1 MKAIS
6 IHQPFVSMIVD
17 PHDRLP
23 LGILRKRIEN
33 RKWIRKSLLGETLL
47 LHATLDRRCIE
58 KTAWPLHLV
67 KDMPFG
73 AIVGLAKVEAFVKV
87 EGRTVIEVQS
97 SSIVSGT
104 PDLSWVVGNQHAEGP
119 WCWILKS
126 VRRFREPIPQ
136 KGRQGIFEVE
146 MNAVLEAA
154 IAMADI
160 VPPFSLGSLVESE

>member
-47 LHATLDRRCIE
+47 LHATQNRCCI
-58 KTAWPLHLV
+58 KSTAWPLHLV

-73 AIVGLAKVEAFVKV
+73 AIVGLATIDAFVKL
-87 EGRTVIEVQS
+87 EGLHVIECQS
-97 SSIVSGT
+97 SSSAGWT

-119 WCWILKS
+119 WCWVLKS

-146 MNAVLEAA
+146 MSAALEAA
-154 IAMADI
+154 IAIAET
-160 VPPFSLGSLVESE
+160 VPPFSKGSLAG